1 MTQQGCRALPK
12 LRGTVWVSAL
22 LVHIILAL
30 ADGAVENTVLVRPQ
44 TGMNARAVEH

>member
-1 MTQQGCRALPK
+1 MPK